1 MYICRC
7 LFIPSLYKIKKEKAA
22 ALSVLLSPDDHPVF
36 ILQEIDGS
44 FLSTRMMVSSLIENN
59 YHPLLVLLVFCLCK
73 SCQRT
78 LISHAPEHR
87 KNFLKKLLIIE
98 SECKVTA
105 FSYTHQIFSRKS
117 FKKLSF
123 FQYLWLKSILRLVYF
138 GYLLGKT

>member
-1 MYICRC
+1 MLFRSKMYVCRC

-78 LISHAPEHR
+78 L
-87 KNFLKKLLIIE
+87 
-98 SECKVTA
+98 V
-105 FSYTHQIFSRKS
+105 
-117 FKKLSF
+117 
-123 FQYLWLKSILRLVYF
+123 
-138 GYLLGKT
+138 

>member
-1 MYICRC
+1 MYVCHC
-7 LFIPSLYKIKKEKAA
+7 LFIPSLYKIKKEKKAA

-78 LISHAPEHR
+78 LISRA
-87 KNFLKKLLIIE
+87 
-98 SECKVTA
+98 
-105 FSYTHQIFSRKS
+105 
-117 FKKLSF
+117 
-123 FQYLWLKSILRLVYF
+123 
-138 GYLLGKT
+138 

>member
-1 MYICRC
+1 MCVTVIISFY
-7 LFIPSLYKIKKEKAA
+7 IKKRIKAA

-78 LISHAPEHR
+78 LISRA
-87 KNFLKKLLIIE
+87 
-98 SECKVTA
+98 
-105 FSYTHQIFSRKS
+105 
-117 FKKLSF
+117 
-123 FQYLWLKSILRLVYF
+123 
-138 GYLLGKT
+138 